1 MLLYLC
7 AKLPCYSS
15 WVLAEDRRLQ
25 KKRCL
30 LLIGIAVI
38 SICAGAH
45 KSMQTE
51 ASACTHTQWFVL
63 QEWDSNLRET
73 ESFIMGTLLIC
84 PLP

>member
-30 LLIGIAVI
+30 LLIGIAVV

-45 KSMQTE
+45 KTMQTE
-51 ASACTHTQWFVL
+51 ASACTHTHSGL
-63 QEWDSNLRET
+63 YYRSGIPTLGKLNL
-73 ESFIMGTLLIC
+73 L
-84 PLP
+84 